1 MKIEKLIFWQIHATP
16 PTWSS
21 GQLVLTKNRSLS
33 LQRATMHLQRVPNVH
48 WICCVH
54 KSLLQRID
62 QHCSNLL
69 FYKSLKSCGYRPLR
83 LLQKN
88 LAAEK
93 TMNNYLVCQVIM
105 LKKVSN
111 SILLSSQISETFFF
125 RNELVSRFF
134 ILYNSNN
141 IISLAKQWPHLL
153 SVNLTTEGIPHSRNC
168 KEIGYKLSAQQVL
181 GSFGWTKIT
190 YRYNWLMVALNTIHP
205 S

>member
-33 LQRATMHLQRVPNVH
+33 LQRATMHLQRMPNVH
-48 WICCVH
+48 QICCVY

-88 LAAEK
+88 LVAEK

-111 SILLSSQISETFFF
+111 FILLLSQISQTFFF

-134 ILYNSNN
+134 ILYNNN
-141 IISLAKQWPHLL
+141 NLL
-153 SVNLTTEGIPHSRNC
+153 SFPLQNSGLAFF
-168 KEIGYKLSAQQVL
+168 L
-181 GSFGWTKIT
+181 
-190 YRYNWLMVALNTIHP
+190 
-205 S
+205 